1 MTSSARFIALASFAC
16 LFATAVMARD
26 SLGMFGSWG
35 AFRDPAIPRCY
46 AISLPDA
53 ARGKSS
59 GSETGTYADVASWPK
74 RDVRNQVHFHL
85 ARHLAANGAITL
97 SLGGQHFKLAGGGSD
112 VWAADRRMD
121 AAIVAA
127 MRSAPNMTLTAHD
140 AANRLLVYAWE
151 LSGSASAMDSAALGC
166 AELR

>member
-1 MTSSARFIALASFAC
+1 
-16 LFATAVMARD
+16 
-26 SLGMFGSWG
+26 
-35 AFRDPAIPRCY
+35 
-46 AISLPDA
+46 
-53 ARGKSS
+53 
-59 GSETGTYADVASWPK
+59 
-74 RDVRNQVHFHL
+74 
-85 ARHLAANGAITL
+85 
-97 SLGGQHFKLAGGGSD
+97 
-112 VWAADRRMD
+112 MD